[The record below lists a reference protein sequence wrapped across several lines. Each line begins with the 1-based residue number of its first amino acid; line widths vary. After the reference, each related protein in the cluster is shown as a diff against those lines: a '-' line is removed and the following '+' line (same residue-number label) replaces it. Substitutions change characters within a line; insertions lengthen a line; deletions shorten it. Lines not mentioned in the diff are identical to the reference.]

1 MFSHSQV
8 HLSTFGLGDR
18 DGVGDPVT
26 EGAWAFGWRYFG
38 KIRERWCYRGR
49 NSWNVCMKWSY
60 WWGNSRSERRRNWNW
75 WM

>member
-26 EGAWAFGWRYFG
+26 EGVGEIEQDEDG
-38 KIRERWCYRGR
+38 EGDKL
-49 NSWNVCMKWSY
+49 
-60 WWGNSRSERRRNWNW
+60 
-75 WM
+75 